1 MSRLSSSAGMSSVP
15 RPPMMLCRDMP
26 LRALAGSFSI
36 APQNGLAMIS
46 AASRYSVTTWTI
58 GTPRSR
64 KLWNSCAAR
73 SITGPQRSAAKGK
86 VAISGSR
93 WPRCMSIAIAVTLT
107 HGQRLAASL
116 VGSDPSTDV
125 AVLRSRPDG
134 PPVAQ
139 PGAAAALRP
148 GPLVLPIGRH
158 EGGPIASH
166 GVAGFV
172 GGAWQSQRGGTIDH
186 LLRLDLNLSPA
197 AEGGALV
204 DTAGRVLGMTVL
216 GPRRRA
222 LAIPASTVDRAVDQL
237 LAKGHVARGYLG
249 AGLQRV
255 RVGGDAGE
263 RGVLVVAIDP
273 GGPAARAG
281 LLVGDVITRWNGAAV
296 TRVREIM
303 RLLSTDSV
311 DTAVGLRPVPGGP
324 PPTPGLSSRHRPP
337 RDGGAPPPVNCS

>member
-1 MSRLSSSAGMSSVP
+1 MSDPTSDPLALYSDRLA
-15 RPPMMLCRDMP
+15 
-26 LRALAGSFSI
+26 AL
-36 APQNGLAMIS
+36 
-46 AASRYSVTTWTI
+46 VET
-58 GTPRSR
+58 
-64 KLWNSCAAR
+64 AAR
-73 SITGPQRSAAKGK
+73 CVVAVHGGGRRSTS
-86 VAISGSR
+86 AIHWRPGILVTAEEALER
-93 WPRCMSIAIAVTLT
+93 EDDIAVTLPD
-107 HGQRLAASL
+107 GQRLAASL
-116 VGSDPSTDV
+116 VGRDPS
-125 AVLRSRPDG
+125 
-134 PPVAQ
+134 
-139 PGAAAALRP
+139 
-148 GPLVLPIGRH
+148 

-311 DTAVGLRPVPGGP
+311 DTAVELGLVRGGQPLTLGITIGERP
-324 PPTPGLSSRHRPP
+324 LR
-337 RDGGAPPPVNCS
+337 